1 MTYYEWLIGW
11 EMRQKAR
18 EQQLKEMVAET
29 TLRALGKEA
38 PR

>member
-18 EQQLKEMVAET
+18 KRQLKEMVAAAR
-29 TLRALGKEA
+29 LRAVGKTRE
-38 PR
+38 